1 MFSDASA
8 LRNFAIDAYGRVKQK
23 VSLGIVGNCLL
34 RNFDAFG
41 HSEEC
46 HLMPGIYT
54 NQHSHLDYDSKSV
67 MIGMNLEGL
76 KSFFLLE
83 V

>member
-1 MFSDASA
+1 
-8 LRNFAIDAYGRVKQK
+8 
-23 VSLGIVGNCLL
+23 
-34 RNFDAFG
+34 
-41 HSEEC
+41 
-46 HLMPGIYT
+46 MPGIYT

-67 MIGMNLEGL
+67 MIGMNQEGL